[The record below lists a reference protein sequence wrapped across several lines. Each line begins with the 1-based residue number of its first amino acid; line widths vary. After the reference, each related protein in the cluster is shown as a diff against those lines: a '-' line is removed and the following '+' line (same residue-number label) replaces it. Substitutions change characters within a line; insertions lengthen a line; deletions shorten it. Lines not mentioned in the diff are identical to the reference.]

1 MAEKGWINHSTLTA
15 IANAIREKTG
25 DTALLLPGA
34 MAQAIRG
41 MPVPD
46 ETVKQAT
53 VTTSA
58 ETISS
63 TITFSG
69 ITGQPREWEICAEA
83 TSYDSGSSRYYVIHG
98 SSLSNTA
105 SLIKATN
112 STVTIGTSDAITTYA
127 NANFSIKVSGTSY
140 FFRGDTN
147 YTLYYKI

>member
-1 MAEKGWINHSTLTA
+1 MAEKGWIGHSTLTA

-53 VTTSA
+53 VIP
-58 ETISS
+58 ETVSS
-63 TITFSG
+63 TITFAG
-69 ITGQPREWEICAEA
+69 ITGQPREWAICMNE
-83 TSYDSGSSRYYVIHG
+83 TEWDTGGNGYYVIYG

-105 SLIKATN
+105 ELVKA
-112 STVTIGTSDAITTYA
+112 SSSSVAVGVSAVTATYA
-127 NANFSIKVSGTSY
+127 SANFSIQVTGVNNR
-140 FFRGDTN
+140 FRPGSA
-147 YTLYYKI
+147 YTLYYKT